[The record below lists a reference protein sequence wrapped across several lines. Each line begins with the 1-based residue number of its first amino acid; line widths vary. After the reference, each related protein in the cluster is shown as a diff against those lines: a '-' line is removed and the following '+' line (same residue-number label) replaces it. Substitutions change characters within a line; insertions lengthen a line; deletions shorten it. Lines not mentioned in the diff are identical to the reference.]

1 MLFNLQFSTLY
12 DVVIIGSGLGGLA
25 CGQMLSKRGLKVVV
39 LERQIQAGGSLQS
52 YTRRGRHFDTGMHYV
67 GGLSEGQALHDLFA
81 DLNLLSLPWKRLDP
95 EGFDRVTIGER
106 TFLYKEGYDRFAQE
120 LSQHF
125 PLEKDAL
132 HTYVCSLR
140 DMGEKDGVDVSAW
153 NWLHQLFHDPLLIDV
168 LSATCLK
175 MELRKETLPLFSFM
189 HNQGPF
195 IESSWRLDG
204 PVSLIVARVCHDIK
218 SAGGEVLCGE
228 EVTELI
234 EKDDK
239 IVAARTA
246 SGNVYEGR
254 CFVSDAHPMVTLS
267 WLTESRKIKNVFRRR
282 ISSVENSFGMFTAS
296 LVLKHGSIASFNH
309 NKYIYSL
316 PDVWSQHE
324 APSRPVSAILVTNP
338 APDQIDI
345 LTPMS
350 YEVWQQWSDTKVGQR
365 GEDYKT
371 FKREIAEECM
381 SLAERELPNLRQN
394 VENLYTSSPLT
405 WRDYNLTPYGSAYGM
420 RKDWRNPLMTVLSP
434 TTPIS
439 NLFLTGQNLVLHGLM
454 GVTKTSGYT
463 CQQVL
468 NYK

>member
-1 MLFNLQFSTLY
+1 MLCNRQSSILY
-12 DVVIIGSGLGGLA
+12 DVVIIGSGFGGLA

-67 GGLSEGQALHDLFA
+67 GGLAEGQALHDLFA
-81 DLNLLSLPWKRLDP
+81 KLNLLSLPWKRLDP

-125 PLEKDAL
+125 PLEKEAL
-132 HTYVCSLR
+132 HTYVSFLR

-153 NWLHQLFHDPLLIDV
+153 DWLHQLFHDPLLIDV

-175 MELRKETLPLFSFM
+175 MELRKESLPLFSFL

-204 PVSLIVARVCHDIK
+204 PGSLIVDRLCRDIR

-228 EVTELI
+228 KVRELI

-239 IVAARTA
+239 IVVAHTA

-254 CFVSDAHPMVTLS
+254 CFISDAHPVVTLS
-267 WLTESRKIKNVFRRR
+267 WLTESRRIKNVFRRR
-282 ISSVENSFGMFTAS
+282 ISSVDNSFGMFTAS
-296 LVLKHGSIASFNH
+296 LVLKQGSMTSFNY

-345 LTPMS
+345 LTPTS
-350 YEVWQQWSDTKVGQR
+350 YDVWQQWSDTKVGQR
-365 GEDYKT
+365 GDDYKV

-381 SLAERELPNLRQN
+381 MLAERELPNLRQN
-394 VENLYTSSPLT
+394 VEHLYTSSPLT
-405 WRDYNLTPYGSAYGM
+405 WRDYNLTPGGSAYGM

-454 GVTKTSGYT
+454 GVAKTSEYT